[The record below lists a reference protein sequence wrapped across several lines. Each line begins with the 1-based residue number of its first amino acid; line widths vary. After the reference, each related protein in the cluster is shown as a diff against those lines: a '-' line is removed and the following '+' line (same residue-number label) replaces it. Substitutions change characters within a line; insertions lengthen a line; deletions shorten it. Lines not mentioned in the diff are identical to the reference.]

1 MATWKQV
8 TDYDGPT
15 VQINMDNVTRMW
27 RRAGDQIT
35 TVYFVSGGGN
45 EVYVT
50 VKESRRKYFWRN
62 RYGRLEICSKKTNSF
77 MVDRP
82 GDALHGEQK
91 SGTTYTDP

>member
-1 MATWKQV
+1 MPNWKQV

-15 VQINMDNVTRMW
+15 VQINMDNVTHMR

-50 VKESRRKYFWRN
+50 VKETPEEILLAQPLRENRN
-62 RYGRLEICSKKTNSF
+62 LF
-77 MVDRP
+77 
-82 GDALHGEQK
+82 
-91 SGTTYTDP
+91 